1 MHLSNSLNF
10 LKYHFSFPQIQ
21 IIRRKQ
27 NQYGY
32 QKYELSETIHIL
44 LKDIFKHFCTFLGY
58 SIQCIQCG
66 NQENSYQCTGS
77 DSGRSTE
84 CPSNIA
90 YCQKISALAHGL
102 TFKQCG
108 MISLPGIDQNEIF
121 AKADLCVPNI
131 VSFLIDI

>member
-1 MHLSNSLNF
+1 MGGQANDFLSN
-10 LKYHFSFPQIQ
+10 
-21 IIRRKQ
+21 Q
-27 NQYGY
+27 NKLLDVNKSYIHISSW
-32 QKYELSETIHIL
+32 QKYELSDFIHIL
-44 LKDIFKHFCTFLGY
+44 LKDIFKHFYIFVGN

-84 CPSNIA
+84 CPNNIA
-90 YCQKISALAHGL
+90 YCQKISALVHGL

-131 VSFLIDI
+131 VSF

>member
-1 MHLSNSLNF
+1 M
-10 LKYHFSFPQIQ
+10 
-21 IIRRKQ
+21 KQ
-27 NQYGY
+27 RFV
-32 QKYELSETIHIL
+32 L
-44 LKDIFKHFCTFLGY
+44 LIFIGNT
-58 SIQCIQCG
+58 IQCIQCG

-84 CPSNIA
+84 CPNNIA
-90 YCQKISALAHGL
+90 YCQKISALVHGL

-131 VSFLIDI
+131 VSFLTDIPNETVGLNFNSNIFVISGC

>member
-1 MHLSNSLNF
+1 MYF
-10 LKYHFSFPQIQ
+10 Y
-21 IIRRKQ
+21 
-27 NQYGY
+27 
-32 QKYELSETIHIL
+32 
-44 LKDIFKHFCTFLGY
+44 IFVGN

-66 NQENSYQCTGS
+66 NQENKYQCTGS

-131 VSFLIDI
+131 VSFLIDIPNEKVDLNLNSNNFVISGC

>member
-1 MHLSNSLNF
+1 MS
-10 LKYHFSFPQIQ
+10 ID
-21 IIRRKQ
+21 IRST
-27 NQYGY
+27 
-32 QKYELSETIHIL
+32 YEPSETIHIL

-66 NQENSYQCTGS
+66 NQENKYQCTGS

-131 VSFLIDI
+131 VSF